1 MQINLCFIIR
11 WMSLILVFMKVYA
24 VNVFSLSLSVSSICG
39 SGEIVTFFCV
49 DHYLFVIRWLF
60 FFYLFIIFFFLYHQ
74 AFAKRVLFTQ
84 QYENFILNYNI
95 FSVTVS
101 VHVSNVCQR
110 RRRSQ
115 FPKFNSQFSSF
126 FLFISLLA
134 HGPHGKKGGAHQPKC
149 RPFRKTS

>member
-1 MQINLCFIIR
+1 MFYYSLDVFDSCFHESLCCECVFFISVCVFDLRIR
-11 WMSLILVFMKVYA
+11 RNSYILLCRPLF
-24 VNVFSLSLSVSSICG
+24 ICN
-39 SGEIVTFFCV
+39 T
-49 DHYLFVIRWLF
+49 LAL